1 MKRLFAI
8 ILLSVLLCASL
19 FAYDF
24 SAVCESGQTLYY
36 NITSDV
42 EPYTVKITTE
52 QVFLPDEVGGGYD
65 TYPTGD
71 LVLPSSVTYNGIEYT
86 VSSIGYC
93 AFCVCDGL
101 TSVSIPNSVTS
112 IADYAFSGCYGLLSL
127 TIPNSVTS
135 IGTDA
140 FWGVKNIVYNGN
152 VSGSPWGAL
161 TTNGFVE
168 GYLVYSDDTR
178 TNLTGCSTLATE
190 VTIPN
195 SVTHIGEY
203 SFAYCGELASVEIPN
218 TTTEIGR
225 YAFELCKG
233 LTSITI
239 PNSVVE
245 IGSWAFGWCSG
256 LTEVTIPNSVRII
269 GSYIFSGCSGLS
281 SVTIPNSAVE
291 IGNGAFSGCS
301 GLTSVTFP
309 NSVTVIDSY
318 AFDGCTSLISLTIP
332 NSVTSIGNNAFRDV
346 RNIVYN
352 GTATGSPWGALIVN
366 GFVDGYLVYSDNTK
380 TNLTG
385 CSSLATEIEIPN
397 SVLNIGNNA
406 FSKCRNLSSISI
418 PNSVTNI
425 SDYAFFECS
434 NLSTATIGFSVTNI
448 GRYAFC
454 ECRNLAS
461 VYYNGD
467 VAGWCGITFDSSY
480 DYSNPLTYAHNLY
493 INNELVTDLIIPETV
508 TEIKPYA
515 FQYATCITSLTI
527 GNSVA
532 NIGDYAFA
540 GCYDLTG
547 NLTIPNSVRNIGG
560 EAFFKCTQL
569 NFLTIGSSVE
579 SISWNAFAGC
589 NNIDTIYSLATNPPT
604 ITILTFDGI
613 ASSIPIIVPCGR
625 VSAYRNAGYWR
636 DFTNIQENCS
646 GVDENE
652 IADLQIYP
660 NPVSNTLNI
669 SSSEGI
675 SEIEIVNMMGQVVL
689 QMAVDSKSAVCD
701 VENLPSGV
709 YVVKV
714 CLSNG
719 EAVVQR
725 KFIKE

>member
-1 MKRLFAI
+1 MKTKS
-8 ILLSVLLCASL
+8 ILLAIAVLLCSKA

-42 EPYTVKITTE
+42 EPYTVEVTTE
-52 QVFLPDEVGGGYD
+52 QDLHPDNVGGGYN
-65 TYPTGD
+65 TYPTGN
-71 LVLPSSVTYNGIEYT
+71 LVLPSSVTYNGIEYS

-93 AFCVCDGL
+93 AFCGCYDL

-112 IADYAFSGCYGLLSL
+112 IANYAFSGCYGLLSL

-135 IGTDA
+135 IGNNA
-140 FWGVKNIVYNGN
+140 LGGVKNIVYNGN

-161 TTNGFVE
+161 TKNGFVD

-178 TNLTGCSTLATE
+178 TYLTGCSTQATE

-195 SVTHIGEY
+195 SVTHIGEH
-203 SFAYCGELASVEIPN
+203 SFVYCRELASVEIPN
-218 TTTEIGR
+218 SAIEIGR
-225 YAFELCKG
+225 FAFEQCKG
-233 LTSITI
+233 LSSITI

-245 IGSWAFGWCSG
+245 IGNGAFCGCSR
-256 LTEVTIPNSVRII
+256 LTEVTIPNSV
-269 GSYIFSGCSGLS
+269 
-281 SVTIPNSAVE
+281 VE
-291 IGNGAFSGCS
+291 IGNSTFYSCS
-301 GLTSVTFP
+301 GLTSVSIPT
-309 NSVTVIDSY
+309 SVTSIANY
-318 AFDGCTSLISLTIP
+318 AFCGCYGLLSLTIP
-332 NSVTSIGNNAFRDV
+332 NSVTSIGYDAFRDV

-352 GTATGSPWGALIVN
+352 GTATGSPWGALTTN

-380 TNLTG
+380 TNLMG
-385 CSSLATEIEIPN
+385 CSSLATEIEIPS
-397 SVLNIGNNA
+397 SVSNIGNYA
-406 FSKCRNLSSISI
+406 FSNCRNLSSISI

-425 SDYAFFECS
+425 SDYAFYECN
-434 NLSTATIGFSVTNI
+434 NLSTVTIGNSVTNI

-515 FQYATCITSLTI
+515 FQYASCITSLTI

-532 NIGDYAFA
+532 NIGIYAFA
-540 GCYDLTG
+540 GCHGLTG
-547 NLTIPNSVRNIGG
+547 NLTIPNSVRNIGNQ
-560 EAFFKCTQL
+560 AFFQCTQL
-569 NFLTIGSSVE
+569 NSLTIGSSVE
-579 SISWNAFAGC
+579 NMSWNAFAGC

-604 ITILTFDGI
+604 ITTLTFNGI
-613 ASSIPIIVPCGR
+613 ASSIPVVVPCGS
-625 VSAYRNAGYWR
+625 VSAYKRTEYWNR
-636 DFTNIQENCS
+636 FTNIQQDSDCA
-646 GVDENE
+646 GVEVNE

-660 NPVSNTLNI
+660 NPVDNILNI
-669 SSSEGI
+669 TSSETI
-675 SEIEIVNMMGQVVL
+675 YSVEIVNVIGQVVW
-689 QMAVDSKSAVCD
+689 QMDADGESAVCD
-701 VENLPSGV
+701 VANLPSGV
-709 YVVKV
+709 YVIKARSMS
-714 CLSNG
+714 LSKG
-719 EAVVQR
+719 ATVMQR